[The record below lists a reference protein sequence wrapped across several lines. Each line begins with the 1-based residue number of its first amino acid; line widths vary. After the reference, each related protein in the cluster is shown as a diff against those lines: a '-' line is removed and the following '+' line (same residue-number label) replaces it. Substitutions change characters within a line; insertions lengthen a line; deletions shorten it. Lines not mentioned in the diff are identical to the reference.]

1 MIIEIDGNA
10 FREINDKLG
19 EIKSAAIQARMTTE
33 EEMIENLGNIVFW
46 ANEITVWL
54 NNGVLHRGK
63 K

>member
-33 EEMIENLGNIVFW
+33 EEMAENLKNIVIW
-46 ANEITVWL
+46 TNEITVCF
-54 NNGVLHRGK
+54 NNGVLDR
-63 K
+63 

>member
-33 EEMIENLGNIVFW
+33 EEMAENLKTIVDR

-54 NNGVLHRGK
+54 NNGILVR
-63 K
+63 